1 MPLTGNGVRFPVAEP
16 LLGVYDGRMLGNVNS
31 IRDMDPTSMAF
42 ALDFWLPAAA
52 AKILHQITP
61 TLRSPI
67 SDPNELGCRSVAD
80 RSDAL
85 PNINDH

>member
-67 SDPNELGCRSVAD
+67 LMNLVVDP
-80 RSDAL
+80 L
-85 PNINDH
+85 PTDQTLFQT

>member
-1 MPLTGNGVRFPVAEP
+1 MPLTSNGVRFPVAEP

-67 SDPNELGCRSVAD
+67 LMNLVVDP
-80 RSDAL
+80 L
-85 PNINDH
+85 PTDQTLFQT